1 MIRANTRGDGRI
13 QAAAGPLA
21 MEEAQ
26 AGPLVVVLDLAADPA
41 GRLEAV
47 AQVAAA
53 QAGRLEVAEQEAL
66 AGLQE
71 AVVDLVGHLEEVLP
85 VLLVLPVL
93 PVLPEQQEQVEYLEE
108 ESTVV

>member
-1 MIRANTRGDGRI
+1 MIQANTRGDGRI
-13 QAAAGPLA
+13 QVAAGPLA

-26 AGPLVVVLDLAADPA
+26 AGLQAVAVDLAVDPA

-47 AQVAAA
+47 EQEAAA
-53 QAGRLEVAEQEAL
+53 QAGRLEEAEQEAL

-93 PVLPEQQEQVEYLEE
+93 PEQQEQVEYLEE